1 MPRHTTQR
9 NDQEWHIG
17 CGGQGQ
23 PEVSL
28 PLPSATSRI
37 KQSGERQEAV
47 VENGSSASGAK
58 VVVLDAGAPVVTL
71 DMGCR
76 LTDWEADTWS
86 HGSLYAEMLGERLN
100 ETLRQPGKLV
110 FAAFASAQ
118 PYDNGLLLLQM
129 LSMVPAEDAGPS
141 ALKMLSLVNSE
152 SESVL
157 DESRLSVHMLHFV
170 RELSIRYQSLVDM
183 RNALLDLV
191 VDAKRDLGW
200 YDTLGEQLSTI
211 TLADLEAAKGT
222 CGENTILSIRGPLAE
237 VEPSL
242 KASGIEYEVIDWEGQ
257 AMTLLETHNPK
268 AAKKR
273 ARQKK

>member
-1 MPRHTTQR
+1 MPL
-9 NDQEWHIG
+9 QE
-17 CGGQGQ
+17 
-23 PEVSL
+23 L
-28 PLPSATSRI
+28 TTSRI
-37 KQSGERQEAV
+37 GNSRVSAKRRWW
-47 VENGSSASGAK
+47 ENGSSASGAK
-58 VVVLDAGAPVVTL
+58 VVVLDVPGAPVVTL
-71 DMGCR
+71 DMGWPIPR
-76 LTDWEADTWS
+76 LTWEADTWS

-118 PYDNGLLLLQM
+118 PYDNGLLLLQI